1 MIKVIVLDI
10 DGTLTNSVKEI
21 SPLTRQALVKAQ
33 EKGYKLVLASG
44 RPTIGLQKFV
54 KELHLDE
61 NNGILISYNGAVVSN
76 AQTKEVYFSNLLNKD
91 RAIDLVKHL
100 KKFPG
105 LVPVLEEGE
114 YVICEDCFNDTIL
127 YKGKDFKVLQ
137 YEARMNTMMIH
148 EIGRAH
154 V

>member
-54 KELHLDE
+54 KELNLDE
-61 NNGILISYNGAVVSN
+61 A
-76 AQTKEVYFSNLLNKD
+76 ALLKTG
-91 RAIDLVKHL
+91 
-100 KKFPG
+100 KF
-105 LVPVLEEGE
+105 
-114 YVICEDCFNDTIL
+114 
-127 YKGKDFKVLQ
+127 
-137 YEARMNTMMIH
+137 
-148 EIGRAH
+148 
-154 V
+154 

>member
-100 KKFPG
+100 KKFP
-105 LVPVLEEGE
+105 
-114 YVICEDCFNDTIL
+114 
-127 YKGKDFKVLQ
+127 
-137 YEARMNTMMIH
+137 
-148 EIGRAH
+148 
-154 V
+154 